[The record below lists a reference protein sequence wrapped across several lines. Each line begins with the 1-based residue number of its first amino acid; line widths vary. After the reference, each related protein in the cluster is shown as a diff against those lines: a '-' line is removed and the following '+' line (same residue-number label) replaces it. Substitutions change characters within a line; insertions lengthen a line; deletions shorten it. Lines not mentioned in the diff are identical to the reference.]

1 MTTPPNRIHEG
12 VQIVIGLF
20 ALAFAI
26 GTVVFLAVLLT
37 PVATGLILLIP
48 QLIAQFGELFA
59 ETFRKTWLHWL
70 VFPLVLAVVGR
81 PLWRWLAAAFRTETR
96 PIRGRTVLTG
106 DQARRA
112 AKELLGE
119 PKPKRPDTES

>member
-26 GTVVFLAVLLT
+26 GTIVFLAVLLT
-37 PVATGLILLIP
+37 PVATDLILLIP
-48 QLIAQFGELFA
+48 QLLTQFGELFA

-81 PLWRWLAAAFRTETR
+81 PLWRWLAAVFRTDPAHSR
-96 PIRGRTVLTG
+96 PNCANRRSGTSRGKGTPGRTEVEE
-106 DQARRA
+106 A
-112 AKELLGE
+112 
-119 PKPKRPDTES
+119 